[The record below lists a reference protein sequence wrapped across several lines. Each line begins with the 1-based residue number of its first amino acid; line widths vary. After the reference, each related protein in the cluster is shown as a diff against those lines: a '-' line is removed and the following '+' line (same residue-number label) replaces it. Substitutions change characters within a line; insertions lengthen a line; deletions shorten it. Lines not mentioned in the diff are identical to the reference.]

1 MMTAQAASWVPED
14 RPPEKPAGKKREG
27 AKTALTMISE
37 YSLSGFLED
46 EPDLYSVSDI
56 KVRYR

>member
-1 MMTAQAASWVPED
+1 MMTAQAASRLPDD
-14 RPPEKPAGKKREG
+14 RPPEKTAGKKQGGR
-27 AKTALTMISE
+27 KTALHVISD

-56 KVRYR
+56 KVRNR